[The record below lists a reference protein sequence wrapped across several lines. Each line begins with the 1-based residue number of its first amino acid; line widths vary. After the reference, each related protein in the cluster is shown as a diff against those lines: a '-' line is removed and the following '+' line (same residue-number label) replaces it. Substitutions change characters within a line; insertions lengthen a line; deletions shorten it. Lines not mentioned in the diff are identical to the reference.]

1 MCESIYRTDIA
12 MVKKE
17 RQVKDLKFK
26 IAYQYEVNTD
36 VHHDTAARVN
46 YIIIGWTNL
55 NINVGL
61 KRLREQNI

>member
-26 IAYQYEVNTD
+26 IVYQYEVNTD
-36 VHHDTAARVN
+36 FHTTPLQA
-46 YIIIGWTNL
+46 
-55 NINVGL
+55 
-61 KRLREQNI
+61 